1 MGYKTSNWV
10 VNMGSSQFFLAFMVV
25 QFLTTPLIVA
35 CWKCDRCLCIKNK
48 LQESRESMKWN
59 GFIRFFIEIYFELCL
74 ICVIRIKTF
83 ETDTRYEEA
92 FTYSA
97 CAVLACLVLF
107 NYLITLYLAG
117 HRRDAGKKR
126 FDDKYGTLWEG
137 LNTNNRVG
145 FFSVPIFLVCRLF
158 FVYVLV
164 FYQEWVTV

>member
-25 QFLTTPLIVA
+25 QFLTTPLILA

-107 NYLITLYLAG
+107 NYLIA
-117 HRRDAGKKR
+117 
-126 FDDKYGTLWEG
+126 LWEG
-137 LNTNNRVG
+137 LNKNNRLG

-164 FYQEWVTV
+164 FYQEWVTI